1 MVVRMRTCLYDYI
14 WVGNPGSKDFKVR
27 TLHLDLDECNG
38 VIHKKIK
45 LGAYLDIPPNI
56 PL

>member
-45 LGAYLDIPPNI
+45 LGAHLDIAPNI